1 MEGYSSDVALFQKP
15 LVEEGIESY
24 QFVEYRPSSTLSEG
38 SSFEFHIPGSGA
50 LYTDWSTTRLV
61 LKVRMLQA
69 DGSPPPSPDT
79 GAPVNLTLQS
89 LFRQVDVLVGG
100 KNITS
105 EVGINYPYKAIMDV
119 ILFFGMGVK
128 ESELQSEMYFKDTA
142 SMDAVPPGNNS
153 GLMARAEYF
162 GTGTEIQMTGPL
174 KIDLSQQSRLLL
186 NGVPVI
192 IKMFPT
198 NNNFVTMS
206 PSETP
211 YKLVITEAS
220 LKVCHA
226 KMNPKIILAHNEALN
241 HGEALYPYW
250 KSNVK
255 AFSIPAGVSSYSIDD
270 LYNGMKP
277 SRLIIAM
284 VGNAAYTGDSE
295 RNPFNFRHYL
305 VNFIQFTVDGN
316 SVPEKAFQPDFNGAG
331 YTDAYYRMFF
341 DKYPEEGGNFIT
353 LEDFQN
359 GYTFFCFNLDGQG
372 TKDVMVEQKHGQCR
386 LEMSFAAAL
395 AESVTLIAYSQFPS
409 MFKVDKTRNVTL
421 I

>member
-69 DGSPPPSPDT
+69 DGSPPPNPNT

-105 EVGINYPYKAIMDV
+105 EVGINYPYKAIMDI

-128 ESELQSEMYFKDTA
+128 ESELQSEMYFKDTG

-153 GLMARAEYF
+153 GLMTRAAYF
-162 GTGTEIQMTGPL
+162 GSGSEVQITGPL

-192 IKMFPT
+192 IKMFPS

-220 LKVCHA
+220 LKVRHA

-295 RNPFNFRHYL
+295 RNPFNFRHYM

-316 SVPEKAFQPDFNGAG
+316 SVPEKAFQPDFGAAG

-359 GYTFFCFNLDGQG
+359 GYAFFCFNLDGQG

>member
-24 QFVEYRPSSTLSEG
+24 QFVEYRPSSTLTEG

-69 DGSPPPSPDT
+69 DGSAPPNPNT

-105 EVGINYPYKAIMDV
+105 EVGINYPYKAIMDI

-142 SMDAVPPGNNS
+142 EMDAVPPGNNS
-153 GLMARAEYF
+153 GLMSRAAYF
-162 GTGTEIQMTGPL
+162 ATGTEVQLTGPL

-192 IKMFPT
+192 IKMFPS
-198 NNNFVTMS
+198 NSSFVTMS
-206 PSETP
+206 PSGTP
-211 YKLVITEAS
+211 YKMVITEAS
-220 LKVCHA
+220 LKVRHA

-241 HGEALYPYW
+241 HGEALYPHW

-255 AFSIPAGVSSYSIDD
+255 AFSIPSGVSSYSIDD

-284 VGNAAYTGDSE
+284 VGNTAYTGNSE
-295 RNPFNFRHYL
+295 RNPFNFRHYA

-316 SVPEKAFQPDFNGAG
+316 SVPEKAFQPDFSRAD

-359 GYTFFCFNLDGQG
+359 GYAFFCFNLDGQSS
-372 TKDVMVEQKHGQCR
+372 KDVMVEQKYGQCR
-386 LEMSFAAAL
+386 LELSFATAL
-395 AESVTLIAYSQFPS
+395 TESVSLIAYSLFPS

-421 I
+421 V